1 MTVILP
7 PDGSIT
13 FIGGI
18 LITLAIGFLIGV
30 VARSLVKLGVVLLAI
45 AVVLIALGF
54 YEPNQIIQPV
64 LKYIE
69 SGPELAAKVRQVAG
83 YLPYSTFTF
92 IVGLIIGF
100 FKG

>member
-7 PDGSIT
+7 PDASIT

-18 LITLAIGFLIGV
+18 LITLALGFLIG
-30 VARSLVKLGVVLLAI
+30 AISRSLVKVGVILLAI

-54 YEPNQIIQPV
+54 YEPNQLLQPF
-64 LKYIE
+64 LKYVE
-69 SGPELAAKVRQVAG
+69 SGSALAEKVKQIAG
-83 YLPYSTFTF
+83 WLPYSTLTF
-92 IVGLIIGF
+92 IVGFLIGF